1 MKIQKG
7 EPGYIHAR
15 KSRLVFYIILSF
27 AWVFIL
33 IAAGYIIHK
42 TKLNILTVI
51 AMVGCIPAC
60 MSLVNLIMLIPHHSV
75 SESCELELSSISE
88 HLSVLYD
95 LVITSEKKAMPIEAV
110 AVSSNTVCGYSGHA
124 GLDTAYTSKY
134 IQSILEQNKI
144 DRVTVKIFQDYK
156 AFISRVE
163 GMNNIAYVDKHK
175 ADTREK
181 MICQILKDISL

>member
-15 KSRLVFYIILSF
+15 KSRLVLYTILSF

-33 IAAGYIIHK
+33 IAAGYIVTK
-42 TKLNILTVI
+42 TKLNLLTII
-51 AMVGCIPAC
+51 AMIGCIPAC

-75 SESCELELSSISE
+75 SEPYELELSSKSE

-95 LVITSEKKAMPIEAV
+95 LVITSEKKVMPIEAV
-110 AVSSNTVCGYSGHA
+110 VVSSNTVCGYSKYP
-124 GLDTAYTSKY
+124 GLDTVYTAQH
-134 IQSILEQNKI
+134 IRSILEQNKL

-163 GMNNIAYVDKHK
+163 GMNNIAYVDKHDPG
-175 ADTREK
+175 AHEAA
-181 MICQILKDISL
+181 ICQILKDISL